1 MVQRLEL
8 AAAIS
13 LVASVLFATL
23 LFAAFLVRAAHA
35 QWTGAPIPGRPEWAD
50 TTLLVAFCVAG
61 AFQLLLVVGRCL
73 AAFVEAYHEG
83 RAIFV
88 RRILAPREEAL
99 LERIARLERA
109 LARTA
114 DRDGVLHARGLEITD
129 AEGAPILV
137 AAKDEHGVTRVTVG
151 GEAGGT
157 AASIFVKERGCGFE
171 MRDEAGRLRIR
182 TAVHR
187 GDAWLTVFDAKEE
200 PRAGF
205 LVTADGPRL
214 LLDRTASPRA
224 GGGAATPGYL

>member
-1 MVQRLEL
+1 MLERIDRAFMVSIV
-8 AAAIS
+8 A
-13 LVASVLFATL
+13 LVCVMAFI
-23 LFAAFLVRAAHA
+23 FLVRLISQGPASLAPPVRLNDWESPLFWTAVAAMSLCTVFRGIAH
-35 QWTGAPIPGRPEWAD
+35 WLAPIIAS
-50 TTLLVAFCVAG
+50 
-61 AFQLLLVVGRCL
+61 
-73 AAFVEAYHEG
+73 YHEG
-83 RAIFV
+83 RALFV
-88 RRILAPREEAL
+88 RRILAHREVAL
-99 LERIARLERA
+99 LERIARLERV

-157 AASIFVKERGCGFE
+157 AASIIVKERGCGFE

-214 LLDRTASPRA
+214 LLDRPTISRA
-224 GGGAATPGYL
+224 RDGVVTPGYL